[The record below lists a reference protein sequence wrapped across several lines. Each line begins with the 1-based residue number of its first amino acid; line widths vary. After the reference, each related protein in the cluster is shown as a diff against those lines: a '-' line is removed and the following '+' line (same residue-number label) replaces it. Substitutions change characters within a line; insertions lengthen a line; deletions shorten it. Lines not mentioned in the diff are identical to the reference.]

1 MKIRKKTVRIAVT
14 RFFRGL
20 RVSAAALDDG
30 LVKHESDRQ
39 TQKNRQRDDL
49 HSAHGEGS
57 IDYSK
62 KEAQETAKSSRFESC
77 KTMCWCLVIE

>member
-30 LVKHESDRQ
+30 FVKHESDGQ
-39 TQKNRQRDDL
+39 TQKNRQCNDL
-49 HSAHGEGS
+49 HSAHGEGGV
-57 IDYSK
+57 DYSK

-77 KTMCWCLVIE
+77 KTMCWWAAIE